1 MVRRRGGVVA
11 RPWLAAAF
19 LLLVVVGCRQGP
31 AVQATVLASEP
42 DDVYSGRSTP
52 LQVAIQRGTT
62 LGNDVTLELVSD
74 EPGITASDVSTSD
87 AIVAMTVAVD
97 MGVAAGDYPLTVR
110 ASSGGTD
117 VDSEPVTLTVL
128 GIEPGTVRGEM
139 RSDLVPTPGEV
150 GFNAVASVDPST
162 FGQRSYVPGEDVP
175 SEFGDMRAVPGELL
189 VRFRAGE
196 APAFTSTAV
205 GGAPALT
212 IDGVTLRAPA
222 GGFVAGTL
230 QTWRAVEAIG
240 VEQTI
245 ALAEALAQRP
255 DVVSASPNW
264 IFSVHQVTPPAIY
277 DLQWHYP
284 AIALHD
290 AWAVEPGTSNAVTVA
305 VLDTGYQTH
314 ADLDG
319 IWLSGYDFVDLD
331 ADATDGGDPLSDFVS
346 HGTHVS
352 GTIAMRTANA
362 PLVAGIS
369 RGASI
374 LPVKV
379 LSDEGSGSFESIMAG
394 MVWAS
399 GLSVPGYTYPVGW
412 VIPANPN
419 PARVM
424 NMSLGGRVGECPAE
438 MAAITEYLASQ
449 DVIVVVSAGNDSQPT
464 DMFAPA
470 NCPGVITVG
479 ATGPYDARAYYSNFG
494 SHVDVSAPGGDF
506 DYVYIG
512 EWSGGYY
519 PTGVL
524 STTKVNGTD
533 NYLWF
538 QGTSMAAPH
547 VTGVAALLLADDPSR
562 SFDDVYDAITTT
574 AVPIS
579 AAKCDRPTGSDCG
592 AGLLD
597 ANAALGGAP
606 SAPWAGAPTASV
618 GLWACTTADCNDVDL
633 LDPADVEI
641 DVDLTRGYVP
651 LDWSVAP
658 GTYLVHGSVSAPG
671 AAVQNLMGD
680 QVLEVTSGGTS
691 SAMFYAQ
698 PVAP

>member
-1 MVRRRGGVVA
+1 MVRRRSSFVG
-11 RPWLAAAF
+11 RPWMVAALALAVLA
-19 LLLVVVGCRQGP
+19 GCRQAP
-31 AVQATVLASEP
+31 VVQATVIASDP
-42 DDVYSGRSTP
+42 DDVYSGHT
-52 LQVAIQRGTT
+52 VALEVAVQRGTT
-62 LGNDVTLELVSD
+62 LGNDVTLELVSG
-74 EPGITASDVSTSD
+74 EAGITAADVTTSES
-87 AIVAMTVAVD
+87 IVAMTVDVD
-97 MGVAAGDYPLTVR
+97 AGVVAGDYQLSVR
-110 ASSGGTD
+110 ASSGS
-117 VDSEPVTLTVL
+117 SEVQSDAVTLTVL

-139 RSDLVPTPGEV
+139 RSDLIPTPGAV

-175 SEFGDMRAVPGELL
+175 SEFSDMRAVPGELL
-189 VRFRAGE
+189 VRFRAGA
-196 APAFTSTAV
+196 APAFTTDAV
-205 GGAPALT
+205 GSAPALT

-222 GGFVAGTL
+222 GGFAAGTL

-264 IFSVHQVTPPAIY
+264 IFSVHQVTPPGIY

-284 AIALHD
+284 AIALQD

-319 IWLSGYDFVDLD
+319 IWLPGYDFVNLD
-331 ADATDGGDPLSDFVS
+331 ADATDGGDPLDSFVS

-362 PLVAGIS
+362 PLVAGVS

-379 LSDEGSGSFESIMAG
+379 LSDEGSGSFESIIAG

-412 VIPANPN
+412 VIPDNLN

-424 NMSLGGRVGECPAE
+424 NMSLGGRVGACPEE
-438 MAAITEYLASQ
+438 MAVITEYLASQ

-506 DYVYIG
+506 DYSYIG

-524 STTKVNGTD
+524 STSKVNGAD

-562 SFDDVYDAITTT
+562 SYDDVYDAITTT

-579 AAKCDRPTGSDCG
+579 AEKCDRPSGSECG

-606 SAPWAGAPTASV
+606 SASWADAPAASV

-651 LDWSVAP
+651 LDWSVPP

-691 SAMFYAQ
+691 SAMFYAE